1 MFPGPN
7 SHKFNLDI
15 FCHHL
20 LCPTVVK
27 CYRALLNSC
36 CLPQVAAFQ
45 NEVRMSPLL
54 QRGVVGFNSF
64 TSVDTSES
72 FI

>member
-1 MFPGPN
+1 MFSGPN

-20 LCPTVVK
+20 LYPTVVK
-27 CYRALLNSC
+27 CYHALLNSC
-36 CLPQVAAFQ
+36 CLPQVAAFP
-45 NEVRMSPLL
+45 NEVRMSPVLH
-54 QRGVVGFNSF
+54 RGVVRFNSF
-64 TSVDTSES
+64 TFVNSPES